1 VSGPPN
7 FALLELGQ
15 DVMNWVF
22 GGQILGFGEL
32 HKGKERNR
40 LRDKIGESSHAS
52 EDEEGP
58 LLLQNSALIDE
69 EVLVTKTL
77 LPPGSDVLTSS
88 TSDYSDTN
96 GPVFDS
102 CAVQPL
108 SFAKEMTA
116 LQVEGPEEGIAS
128 DLELPTLKDNI
139 ELNGASVNINNSPVE
154 VNAYNKANNEPAEEG
169 KTVRDN
175 VFLGESVREELYI
188 FYEANE
194 SVTQSMASSSTLKS
208 FSRHASVLN
217 RNSALIDEEV
227 LVTKTLLPPG
237 SDVLTSSSSDYSD
250 TNGPVFDSC
259 AVQPLSFAKEM
270 TALQVEGPEEEIA
283 SDLELPTLK
292 DNIELNGASV
302 NINNSPAEVNA
313 YNKANNEPAEE
324 GKTVSDN
331 VFLGESVREEL
342 YIFYEANESVT
353 QSMASSSTL
362 KSFSKHAS
370 VLNSNKYSSSLRT
383 SALRGA
389 ELSAQVSLQTAGNAI
404 DNIQKFIV
412 SINGFSLSIKFPCC
426 SR

>member
-1 VSGPPN
+1 
-7 FALLELGQ
+7 
-15 DVMNWVF
+15 
-22 GGQILGFGEL
+22 
-32 HKGKERNR
+32 
-40 LRDKIGESSHAS
+40 
-52 EDEEGP
+52 
-58 LLLQNSALIDE
+58 
-69 EVLVTKTL
+69 
-77 LPPGSDVLTSS
+77 
-88 TSDYSDTN
+88 
-96 GPVFDS
+96 
-102 CAVQPL
+102 
-108 SFAKEMTA
+108 
-116 LQVEGPEEGIAS
+116 
-128 DLELPTLKDNI
+128 
-139 ELNGASVNINNSPVE
+139 
-154 VNAYNKANNEPAEEG
+154 
-169 KTVRDN
+169 
-175 VFLGESVREELYI
+175 
-188 FYEANE
+188 
-194 SVTQSMASSSTLKS
+194 
-208 FSRHASVLN
+208 
-217 RNSALIDEEV
+217 
-227 LVTKTLLPPG
+227 
-237 SDVLTSSSSDYSD
+237 
-250 TNGPVFDSC
+250 
-259 AVQPLSFAKEM
+259 M

-283 SDLELPTLK
+283 SDLELPTLEG
-292 DNIELNGASV
+292 NIELNGASV